1 MPPDEVRFIASPT
14 HTVAPPAVAV
24 GKALTVTVVLATVV
38 QLLAFVTVAVYTPA
52 LVLVALLIF
61 NGLADDVPPP
71 LGNVQL
77 YALPPEAVKV
87 VLLPAQRVVVPFMAA
102 VGKALIL
109 TVVVVVAAL
118 HSSAAPSGS
127 LVVMVM
133 VTLPAAISAAEGV
146 YVTLVPV
153 VALKLPLPEL
163 VQVAIVAPPPSVTLR
178 LAVVPAQTSTLDNPD
193 TVAGLGQAQG
203 ATVTVVLAV
212 AVQPLASVT
221 VTT

>member
-1 MPPDEVRFIASPT
+1 
-14 HTVAPPAVAV
+14 
-24 GKALTVTVVLATVV
+24 
-38 QLLAFVTVAVYTPA
+38 
-52 LVLVALLIF
+52 
-61 NGLADDVPPP
+61 
-71 LGNVQL
+71 
-77 YALPPEAVKV
+77 LPPEAVKV
-87 VLLPAQRVVVPFMAA
+87 VLSPAQIVFVPLMAA

-118 HSSAAPSGS
+118 HCVFAPSGS

-153 VALKLPLPEL
+153 VVLNVPLPEV

-178 LAVVPAQTSTLDNPD
+178 LAVDPAQISTFDKPD
-193 TVAGLGQAQG
+193 TVGGLGQAQG

-212 AVQPLASVT
+212 AVQPLPSVT
-221 VTT
+221 VTI